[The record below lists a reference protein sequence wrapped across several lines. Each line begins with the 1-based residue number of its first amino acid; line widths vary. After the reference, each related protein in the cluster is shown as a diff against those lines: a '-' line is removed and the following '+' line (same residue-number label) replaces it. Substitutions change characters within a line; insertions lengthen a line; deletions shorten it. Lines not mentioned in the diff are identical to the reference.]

1 MHQILLGALDHDIVR
16 EGGGGGWNP
25 LQTTYALEQNFKS

>member
-16 EGGGGGWNP
+16 EGGGWSGVGWNP
-25 LQTTYALEQNFKS
+25 LQTTYALE